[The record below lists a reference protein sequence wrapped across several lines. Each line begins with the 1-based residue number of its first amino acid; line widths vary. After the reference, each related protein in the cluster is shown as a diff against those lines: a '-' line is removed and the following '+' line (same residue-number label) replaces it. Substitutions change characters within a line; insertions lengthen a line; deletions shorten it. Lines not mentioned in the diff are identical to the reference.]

1 MPLTVRVRAPSG
13 QARID
18 VNPNDPVTEL
28 FERVT
33 ERFKLSV
40 SPDFFTYFM

>member
-1 MPLTVRVRAPSG
+1 MRAPSG

-18 VNPNDPVTEL
+18 VSPNDPVTEL
-28 FERVT
+28 FEKVT

-40 SPDFFTYFM
+40 SSYIFNLFM